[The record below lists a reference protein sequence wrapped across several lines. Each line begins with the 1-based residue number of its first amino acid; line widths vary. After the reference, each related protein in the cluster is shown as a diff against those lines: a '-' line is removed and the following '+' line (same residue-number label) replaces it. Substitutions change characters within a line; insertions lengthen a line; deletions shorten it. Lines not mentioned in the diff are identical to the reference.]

1 MRQAIKQKV
10 AHLTSVHTPSDTRIC
25 YRECAT
31 LAEAG
36 YDVVLVAPGAPPPLP
51 RGVRYRG
58 VRAPR
63 NRFERMTRTVLEVYL
78 AALRERADVY
88 HFHDPELMGVGLLL
102 RAAGARVVFDVHE
115 DIPHDIADKPWI
127 PGMLRPP
134 VASASALVLRA
145 MHRWYSAIVAATPA
159 IARRFRHSRTVVVCN
174 YPRIEE
180 LPGEG
185 QSDFGQRAR
194 AVIYLGS
201 ITELRCIDELLAALD
216 STAFPAD
223 ARMIL
228 AGTFES
234 PELERRVKRNR
245 AWNRIDFRGFTP
257 RAQVG
262 AELGSARAGML
273 LFRPAANHEEALP
286 TKLFEYLGAG
296 LPVIISDTL
305 RCSDLVREHDCG
317 VVVNP
322 SDTDAVARAMAFLID
337 NPAIAQAMGERGR
350 RLVTE
355 RYQWK
360 SEANKLTKLYA
371 EIA

>member
-36 YDVVLVAPGAPPPLP
+36 YDVVLVAPGASPALPPGVRF
-51 RGVRYRG
+51 RGVDL
-58 VRAPR
+58 PR
-63 NRFERMTRTVLEVYL
+63 NRFDRMTRTVLAVYL
-78 AALRERADVY
+78 AALGERADVY

-115 DIPHDIADKPWI
+115 DIPHDIADKVWI
-127 PGMLRPP
+127 PGSLRPP
-134 VASASALVLRA
+134 VAAGATLVLRA

-180 LPGEG
+180 LPAGSE
-185 QSDFGQRAR
+185 SDFAQRPR
-194 AVIYLGS
+194 AAVYLGS

-216 STAFPAD
+216 SPAFPPD
-223 ARMIL
+223 ARLLL
-228 AGTFES
+228 AGTFEDA
-234 PELERRVKRNR
+234 PLERRIKSNR
-245 AWNRIDFRGFTP
+245 AWNRVDFRGFTP

-262 AELGSARAGML
+262 SILESARAGML
-273 LFRPAANHEEALP
+273 LFRPAANHDEALP

-317 VVVNP
+317 IVVNHADP
-322 SDTDAVARAMAFLID
+322 DAIARAMAFLID
-337 NPAIAQAMGERGR
+337 NPASAQAMGERGR